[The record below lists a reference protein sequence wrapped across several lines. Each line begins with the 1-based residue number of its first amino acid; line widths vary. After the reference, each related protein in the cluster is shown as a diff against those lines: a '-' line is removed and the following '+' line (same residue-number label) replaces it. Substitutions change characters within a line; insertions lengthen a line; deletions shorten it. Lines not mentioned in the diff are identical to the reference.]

1 MRILIK
7 IGSAQISRGSK
18 IHYKWLKNKAREIA
32 QLHKKGN
39 EIIIVS
45 SGAVAAGMEVEG
57 LTIRPKDVLKLQ
69 LLSGEGQIKLIK
81 YYKDYFKAYK
91 ILVSQILLT
100 HHSFAIEE
108 EKKSIIQIIDAYLA
122 QKTIPIINE
131 NDLVCKEELEYKR
144 MFTDNDILTALVG
157 TAVNVDMVIIL
168 TDVDG
173 LYKGNPKTNSQAEL
187 IEKVEHLDNTVK
199 EMASNETNDL
209 GLGGMLS
216 KVEAA
221 EVLTNSCIDVIIA
234 NGKYKLEEIIE
245 NKVKR
250 TIFPGS
256 N

>member
-7 IGSAQISRGSK
+7 IGSAQISKGSK
-18 IHYKWLKNKAREIA
+18 IHYKWLKAKVGEIA
-32 QLHKKGN
+32 DLHKKGN

-57 LTIRPKDVLKLQ
+57 LTKRPKDVLKLQ
-69 LLSGEGQIKLIK
+69 LLSGEGQIRLMK

-100 HHSFAIEE
+100 HHSFAINEE
-108 EKKSIIQIIDAYLA
+108 NKTIVQIIDAYLA

-157 TAVNVDMVIIL
+157 TAVNTDMVIIL

-173 LYKGNPKTNSQAEL
+173 LYKGNPKTNSHAEF
-187 IEKVEHLDNTVK
+187 IEKVEHLDDAVK

-216 KVEAA
+216 KIEAA
-221 EVLTNSCIDVIIA
+221 EVLTKSGIDVLVA
-234 NGKYKLEEIIE
+234 NGKYKLEEIIK

-250 TIFPGS
+250 TIFPGI